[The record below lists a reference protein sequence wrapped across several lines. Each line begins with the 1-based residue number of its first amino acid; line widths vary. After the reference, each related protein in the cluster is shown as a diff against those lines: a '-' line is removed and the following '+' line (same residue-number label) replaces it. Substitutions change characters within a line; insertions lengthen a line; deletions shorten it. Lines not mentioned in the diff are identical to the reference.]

1 MRKLQLLNQKQEE
14 RGVNMKVKIRL
25 KDLCQLISTKHKL
38 RVIDVEE
45 GELFYPSYG
54 NLDKYDNYF
63 VVDIEASSEQSLVI
77 SIAEYLY

>member
-1 MRKLQLLNQKQEE
+1 
-14 RGVNMKVKIRL
+14 MKAKIKL
-25 KDLCQLISTKHKL
+25 KDLCNYISTGHKL
-38 RVIDVEE
+38 RIINVED

-54 NLDKYDNYF
+54 RLSEYGEYF

>member
-1 MRKLQLLNQKQEE
+1 
-14 RGVNMKVKIRL
+14 MKVKIRL